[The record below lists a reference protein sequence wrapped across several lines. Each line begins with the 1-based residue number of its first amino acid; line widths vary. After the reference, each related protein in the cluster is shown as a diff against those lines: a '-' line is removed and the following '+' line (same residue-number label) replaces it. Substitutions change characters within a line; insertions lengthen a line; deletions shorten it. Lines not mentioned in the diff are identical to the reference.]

1 MHENKTLRIA
11 IIGGGFSG
19 AMVAVHLL
27 KTITSNIVINLIERK
42 SEIGLGVAYG
52 TEFDCHLLNVPAGK
66 ISAFSDDPAHF
77 MRWLRHQK
85 ITLPNT
91 NTFAPRQIYG
101 RYIQALL
108 EEAEIFAQSTVRLER
123 FKNEA
128 IDIKTTPEKVTVYL
142 GSGEKLEVDKV
153 VLALGNFPPAN
164 PKVKNPTFYSSQR
177 YINSTWSQK
186 WLNLLSADDPV
197 FLIGS
202 GLTALDVVISL
213 YQRKHKGEIY
223 IVSRRGLLPQ
233 SHQLGI
239 TYQSFLNT
247 SQTPQ
252 TISNLVRLVRQEVK
266 TIKELGYDWR
276 AVIDALRSQT
286 QIIWQTLPLK
296 EKRRFLRHVR
306 PYWDIHRHRVA
317 PEIGQVIAEL
327 IDSEQVVVYAG
338 RIQAFY
344 EDADG
349 VDVEICKRGSEN
361 SEILRSAVVINCTG
375 SQSDYRKLQHP
386 LIQNLLA
393 SGLIQPHALNLGLN
407 VATNGALVDANGKVS
422 QQLYTIGSARI
433 GELWETIAVPELR
446 EQSRLLAQELLR

>member
-42 SEIGLGVAYG
+42 SKIGLGVAYG

-66 ISAFSDDPAHF
+66 ISAFSDDPGHF
-77 MRWLRHQK
+77 MRWLRHQE

-91 NTFAPRQIYG
+91 NTFAPRQLYG
-101 RYIQALL
+101 RYIQGLL
-108 EEAEIFAQSTVRLER
+108 KEAENFSQSTARLKR

-128 IDIKTTPEKVTVYL
+128 IDIKTTPENVTVYL
-142 GSGEKLEVDKV
+142 DSGEKLEVDKV

-213 YQRKHKGEIY
+213 YQRKHKGKIY

-239 TYQSFLNT
+239 TYPSFLNT
-247 SQTPQ
+247 SQTSQ
-252 TISNLVRLVRQEVK
+252 TISNLVRLVRQEIK
-266 TIKELGYDWR
+266 TAKELGYDWR
-276 AVIDALRSQT
+276 VVIDALRNETQT
-286 QIIWQTLPLK
+286 IWQTLPLK

-306 PYWDIHRHRVA
+306 PYWDIHRHRIA
-317 PEIGQVIAEL
+317 PEIAQVIAEL

-349 VDVEICKRGSEN
+349 VDVEICKRGSDYTEK
-361 SEILRSAVVINCTG
+361 LRCAVVINCTG
-375 SQSDYRKLQHP
+375 FQSDYRKLQHP
-386 LIQNLLA
+386 LIKNLLA
-393 SGLIQPHALNLGLN
+393 SGQIQPHALNLGLN
-407 VATNGALVDANGKVS
+407 VAKNGALVDTSSKVS
-422 QQLYTIGSARI
+422 QQIYTIGSARI

-446 EQSRLLAQELLR
+446 EQSRLLAQELLN